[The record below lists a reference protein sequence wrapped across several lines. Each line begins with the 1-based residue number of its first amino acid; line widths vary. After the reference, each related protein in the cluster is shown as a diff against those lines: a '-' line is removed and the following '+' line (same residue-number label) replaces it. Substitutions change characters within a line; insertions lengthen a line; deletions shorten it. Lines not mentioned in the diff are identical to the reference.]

1 MSETDGG
8 NLMAL
13 PLWLIVETVA
23 SMIAVGALVLIWW
36 PTYVLV
42 QFSEMDGI
50 DRLASNAT
58 RMVLFL
64 IVIGYLLTAVQVL
77 SWMSLAAALV
87 LLRLGVPRPL
97 ASAEGS
103 VTNTKL
109 SGRLMAELNE
119 LAALPARLWRRGP
132 RRSAEAGGKRRGR
145 WSWYAAVATAG
156 TAAVVAVA
164 TWMRFWQNWAHAAL
178 PYSDAYV
185 LLAWMKDIQLG
196 RLFPDG
202 IYPKGYLLVMAE
214 WSQLS
219 ATNPVVLEKF
229 FGPAVGVAMVLTAG
243 YTAYRFSGKVAPGII
258 AMLCYGSLTFL
269 FPYTVDRQAASLAQE
284 FGSVFALPTAYFVYQ
299 SWTHP
304 SQRGWRWTAIS
315 LLAVAGLVHPI
326 PLLNAAIAAVAGTLG
341 GWMAAGIDRRLLG
354 WYLKWVPLTAVLVA
368 LPIVLPRAL
377 GIPLYGS
384 SAAFLVSSAAVPAP
398 PLTTVAAVAAGA
410 CAALFLLHL
419 LRRRDGAVIAVPLVA
434 LIALAGALLI
444 QQLPR
449 FGLQSALLSQR
460 SGNFVAFT
468 EALGL
473 AMAWWLLEEMV
484 AWVTSSRRAA
494 WISLVL
500 AIAVSIG
507 AWRTFPPR
515 PLTPYSMTSDAFVAA
530 YVDIAVSQPANSWL
544 AVSNDLGYS
553 FALGQGFQMDAP
565 LFVSHVPPTIAA
577 AWPRY
582 APGGGA
588 PSYPIGQ
595 REIFLFVNH
604 RYHVANLGTAGLAY
618 ARADRQDTLLI
629 ERWLR
634 AWEAHHAA
642 PKVFFS
648 SPQLTVYEL
657 QEG

>member
-1 MSETDGG
+1 M
-8 NLMAL
+8 MAL
-13 PLWLIVETVA
+13 PLVLMVETVT

-36 PTYVLV
+36 PTYALV

-64 IVIGYLLTAVQVL
+64 IVIGYLLTAIQIL
-77 SWMSLAAALV
+77 SWMSLAAALI
-87 LLRLGVPRPL
+87 LLRLGVPRPD
-97 ASAEGS
+97 ASTERGD
-103 VTNTKL
+103 TNTPI
-109 SGRLMAELNE
+109 SRRLMVELNE
-119 LAALPARLWRRGP
+119 LVALPTRLWAKGP
-132 RRSAEAGGKRRGR
+132 RRGTEVGHQGRGR
-145 WSWYAAVATAG
+145 WSWYGVAATAG
-156 TAAVVAVA
+156 TTAVVAVA
-164 TWMRFWQNWAHAAL
+164 TWMRFWQNWVHAAL

-202 IYPKGYLLVMAE
+202 IYPKAYMLVMAE
-214 WSQLS
+214 WSQLGG
-219 ATNPVVLEKF
+219 TNPVVLEKF

-299 SWTHP
+299 SWIQPT
-304 SQRGWRWTAIS
+304 QRGWRWTAIS

-326 PLLNAAIAAVAGTLG
+326 PLLNASIAAVAATLG

-354 WYLKWVPLTAVLVA
+354 WYLKWIPLTALLVA

-384 SAAFLVSSAAVPAP
+384 SAAFLVSNAAGPAP
-398 PLTTVAAVAAGA
+398 PLNAVAAVAAGA
-410 CAALFLLHL
+410 CVTLFLLHL
-419 LRRRDGAVIAVPLVA
+419 LRRRDGTVITVPLVV
-434 LIALAGALLI
+434 LIALAGALLV

-449 FGLQSALLSQR
+449 LGLKSALLSQR

-473 AMAWWLLEEMV
+473 AMAWWLLEEIV
-484 AWVTSSRRAA
+484 AWVTSNRPAA

-515 PLTPYSMTSDAFVAA
+515 PLTPYAMTSDAFVAA
-530 YVDIAVSQPANSWL
+530 YVDIATSQPANSWL

-553 FALGQGFQMDAP
+553 FALGQGFQIDAP
-565 LFVSHVPPTIAA
+565 LFVSHVPPTISGT
-577 AWPRY
+577 WPRY

-604 RYHVANLGTAGLAY
+604 RYHVADLGTAGLAY
-618 ARADRQDTLLI
+618 ARADRQDTILV
-629 ERWLR
+629 EGWLK